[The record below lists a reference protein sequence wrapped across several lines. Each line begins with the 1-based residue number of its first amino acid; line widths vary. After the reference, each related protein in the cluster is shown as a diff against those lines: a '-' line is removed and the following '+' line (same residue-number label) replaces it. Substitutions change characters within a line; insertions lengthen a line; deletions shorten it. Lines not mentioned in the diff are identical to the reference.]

1 VYQEVSSLDQR
12 LTELQSQL
20 DRLSASLQQWRE
32 QQDHLKPAE
41 DRLAEITRQCA
52 DVVTQW
58 SSTGERQARAVDQL
72 EERVSAFSAAEE
84 RLHNDAAERLR
95 ALERAI
101 EQEWS
106 ALRQIHQPPLQE
118 LREQAAALGQVSV
131 AAANSSVAG
140 FERAEERLT
149 EIERSLNQHLSG
161 VSRQLEEAV
170 AEIRALSPT
179 RPQESAPSQAWPIE
193 GVVRLH
199 NQLRES
205 ADASG
210 VINTTGTV
218 VSTQAAPLALPPAP
232 PQIAARL
239 ESIEQA
245 IADRDTELRVAAD
258 EGRRTSRLVRV
269 AVGVAAGVALLA
281 VAGGWVLQEQ
291 ASAAAA
297 QAAQAQQE
305 AQAAVAAANRQAS
318 AARDEA
324 AKQMAE
330 ARENSARARVVGDV
344 LASPDLVRFS
354 VVGSGPAGIAGQVL
368 WSRSRGVVFSGVRLP
383 ATPTRMT
390 YQLWLLTD
398 GAPVNAGTFA
408 PDPTGRVTYTAD
420 APQVSRAVIGAAL
433 TVEPAGGSEVPSDRL
448 LVQNRTVRPVPVP
461 APADAP
467 APTAPQ

>member
-1 VYQEVSSLDQR
+1 MCIIRDRPPVYQEVSSLDQR
-12 LTELQSQL
+12 LTDLQAQL
-20 DRLSASLQQWRE
+20 DRLAVSLQLWRE

-84 RLHNDAAERLR
+84 RLHTDTAERLR

-118 LREQAAALGQVSV
+118 LREQAVALGQVSV

-140 FERAEERLT
+140 FERAEERLAQ
-149 EIERSLNQHLSG
+149 IERSLNEHLSG
-161 VSRQLEEAV
+161 VSRQLETAV
-170 AEIRALSPT
+170 AEIRALSPA
-179 RPQESAPSQAWPIE
+179 RQQESAPSQAWPIE

-205 ADASG
+205 SDGSN
-210 VINTTGTV
+210 VINTTGMV
-218 VSTQAAPLALPPAP
+218 VPVPTSSLALPQPS

-245 IADRDTELRVAAD
+245 IADRDTEVREATD
-258 EGRRTSRLVRV
+258 EGRRTSRLVRGTI
-269 AVGVAAGVALLA
+269 GVAAAVVLLA
-281 VAGGWVLQEQ
+281 AVVGWMLQAQ
-291 ASAAAA
+291 ARDAAARA
-297 QAAQAQQE
+297 DEAQQA
-305 AQAAVAAANRQAS
+305 AQAAVASANRQVS

-330 ARENSARARVVGDV
+330 ARETSARARAVGDV
-344 LASPDLVRFS
+344 LASPDLVRFG
-354 VVGSGPAGIAGQVL
+354 VYGSGPTAIAGQVL
-368 WSRSRGVVFSGVRLP
+368 WSRSRGIVFSGVRLP
-383 ATPTRMT
+383 AAPPRMT

-398 GAPVNAGTFA
+398 GAPVNAGTFT
-408 PDPTGRVTYTAD
+408 PDSTGRVTYTAD
-420 APQVSRAVIGAAL
+420 APQAPRPVVGAAL
-433 TVEPAGGSEVPSDRL
+433 TMEPAGGSSVPSNRL
-448 LVQNRTVRPVPVP
+448 LVQNRFVRPTP
-461 APADAP
+461 
-467 APTAPQ
+467 PTTP